1 VEKERDEGVLVGLP
15 SDSFRLGMMLDGPTV
30 RRNLLVVDDDAV
42 MRELLTAV
50 IGMEGYRVAV
60 VESGEE
66 ALVLLSESSAE
77 IEVMLVDLHMPGVQ
91 GAELAERLRA
101 ASGPGT
107 LLIGMSGSELKRE
120 DAALF
125 DGFLRKPFTVEE
137 FTRVVEAAEGMSTKP
152 VQARKPDTKG
162 TAALDDVTFGKLA
175 AILPKVQLRELYR
188 ITVEDVL
195 RRLEKMRGAAELGDM
210 AAVHAEAHAIKGGCG
225 MVGATELS
233 SLAAALENGSEV
245 GNPPF
250 GEFHDACV
258 RLQVMLDARL

>member
-1 VEKERDEGVLVGLP
+1 MV
-15 SDSFRLGMMLDGPTV
+15 DGTTV

-42 MRELLTAV
+42 MRELLAAV

-60 VESGEE
+60 AESGEE
-66 ALVLLSESSAE
+66 ALALLAELGAE
-77 IEVMLVDLHMPGVQ
+77 IEIMLVDLHMPGVQ
-91 GAELAERLRA
+91 GADLAERLRA
-101 ASGPGT
+101 ASAPGM
-107 LLIGMSGSELKRE
+107 LLIGMSGSELKSE

-137 FTRVVEAAEGMSTKP
+137 FTQAVEVAEGANPKLVQTTKP
-152 VQARKPDTKG
+152 DAPG
-162 TAALDDVTFGKLA
+162 TAALDEVIFGKLA

-195 RRLEKMRGAAELGDM
+195 RRLEKMRGAAKRGDM

>member
-1 VEKERDEGVLVGLP
+1 MEKERGKGVPVGLP
-15 SDSFRLGMMLDGPTV
+15 ADSFRLGVVLDGQTV
-30 RRNLLVVDDDAV
+30 RRNVLVVDDDAV
-42 MRELLTAV
+42 MRELLSALL
-50 IGMEGYRVAV
+50 GMEGYRVAV
-60 VESGEE
+60 AESGEE
-66 ALVLLSESSAE
+66 ALALLSESSAE

-91 GAELAERLRA
+91 GADLAERLRVTSA
-101 ASGPGT
+101 PGT

-125 DGFLRKPFTVEE
+125 DGFLLKPFTVEE
-137 FTRVVEAAEGMSTKP
+137 FTRTVEAAEGASGEP
-152 VQARKPDTKG
+152 AQAMRPEAQRTV
-162 TAALDDVTFGKLA
+162 ALDEEIFARLE

-188 ITVEDVL
+188 ITVEDVR
-195 RRLEKMRGAAELGDM
+195 RRLEKMRSAEKLGDM

-225 MVGATELS
+225 MVGAAELS
-233 SLAAALENGSEV
+233 ALAAGLEDGSEV

>member
-1 VEKERDEGVLVGLP
+1 MV
-15 SDSFRLGMMLDGPTV
+15 DGTTV

-42 MRELLTAV
+42 MRELLAALM
-50 IGMEGYRVAV
+50 GMEGYRVAV
-60 VESGEE
+60 AESGVE
-66 ALVLLSESSAE
+66 ALALLAESGVE
-77 IEVMLVDLHMPGVQ
+77 IEMMLVDLHMPGVQ

-101 ASGPGT
+101 ASAPGT

-137 FTRVVEAAEGMSTKP
+137 FKRTVGAAEGAEP
-152 VQARKPDTKG
+152 AQAMKADAQG
-162 TAALDDVTFGKLA
+162 VAVLDDVIFGKLA

-188 ITVEDVL
+188 ITVEDVQ
-195 RRLEKMRGAAELGDM
+195 RRLEKMRGAAKRGDM

-225 MVGATELS
+225 MVGAAELSELATEL
-233 SLAAALENGSEV
+233 ENSSEV

>member
-1 VEKERDEGVLVGLP
+1 MAGVIADAFAGRQP
-15 SDSFRLGMMLDGPTV
+15 ADSFRLSVMLDGPTV

-42 MRELLTAV
+42 MRELLAAV

-60 VESGEE
+60 AESGEE
-66 ALVLLSESSAE
+66 ALALLAESSAE
-77 IEVMLVDLHMPGVQ
+77 IEMMLVDLHMPGVQ
-91 GAELAERLRA
+91 GADLAKRLHS
-101 ASGPGT
+101 ASAPGT

-137 FTRVVEAAEGMSTKP
+137 FKRTVEVAENASAESAQVMT
-152 VQARKPDTKG
+152 PDALG
-162 TAALDDVTFGKLA
+162 TDVLDEEVFRKLA
-175 AILPKVQLRELYR
+175 SILPKVQLRELYR
-188 ITVEDVL
+188 ITVEDVQ
-195 RRLEKMRGAAELGDM
+195 RRLEKMRAAVKRGDL
-210 AAVHAEAHAIKGGCG
+210 ATVHAEAHAIKGGCG
-225 MVGATELS
+225 MVGASELS
-233 SLAAALENGSEV
+233 ALATALENSSEV